1 MSWISWFIG
10 FLGLWDFF
18 GFPELS
24 GNLGFHGFYHSLF
37 ALIHFLPENILII
50 GENSMGIELLKMES
64 EETNNSKKKFSPF
77 SVDSLLATKVK
88 KQQAE
93 HQNNNQIVDL
103 SVKKEELEESDDIE
117 DYEEDC
123 DLEAEEESEDN
134 ESEKQTVLTPN
145 PRFPLTLPLP
155 TPTSGFFNPMA
166 PWMPQ
171 FRSPLNPFLT
181 SNYAISN
188 ILES

>member
-1 MSWISWFIG
+1 
-10 FLGLWDFF
+10 
-18 GFPELS
+18 
-24 GNLGFHGFYHSLF
+24 
-37 ALIHFLPENILII
+37 
-50 GENSMGIELLKMES
+50 MGIELLKMES

-77 SVDSLLATKVK
+77 SVDSLLATKVQ

-93 HQNNNQIVDL
+93 QQNNNQIVDL
-103 SVKKEELEESDDIE
+103 SVKKEEQLEESDDIE

-134 ESEKQTVLTPN
+134 DNEKQTVLTPN
-145 PRFPLTLPLP
+145 PRFPLPLIP
-155 TPTSGFFNPMA
+155 TPTSGFFNPMG

-181 SNYAISN
+181 SNYVFTF
-188 ILES
+188 